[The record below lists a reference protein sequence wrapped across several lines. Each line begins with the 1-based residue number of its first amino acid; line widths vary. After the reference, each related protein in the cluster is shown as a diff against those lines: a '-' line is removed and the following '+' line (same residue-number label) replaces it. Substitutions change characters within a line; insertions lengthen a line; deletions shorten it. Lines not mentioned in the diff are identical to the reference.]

1 MTEDQ
6 KNKQLD
12 VAGRFS
18 KTEPVNESA
27 SIEESSEF
35 SNTQL
40 LHELQVNCEKVL
52 LKTGSRCNVT
62 QQLTHEL
69 QNHQVELEMQN
80 RELREAQQKLEE
92 TRDRYAALYDYA
104 PVGYFTLDKAG
115 RVLEI
120 NLTGST
126 MLGIERAYLAGQPF
140 ITHVAE
146 GDIHAF
152 LQHLHDIF
160 HTSGNIVTRLRI
172 KVRGK
177 EPCFVRLE
185 SSAVSGGE
193 AGGTVMIDISQL
205 KDAARHNLELLREN
219 RQLTQSLFKVQEEER
234 RHLARELHD
243 ELGQWLTAIFAEA
256 KAIAN
261 SVSQDSAIY
270 TGAQAISESVG
281 KMHDAV
287 HDLLHQLRPALLD
300 MLGLADSLRELK
312 KQWCSHHP
320 ETRCELVLE
329 GEFGGLDETINI
341 TVYRIVQEALS
352 NVGSHAHASRVQ
364 VRLTREQSEAPADNA
379 PLLDMEDALFPSVLS
394 VLPATD
400 TLWLSVEDNGRGYN
414 PDQQSG
420 GLGLLGMRERVIA
433 AGGEFTSRS
442 APGHGTHIDVRLP
455 LKQPEQSERRRK
467 SDA

>member
-12 VAGRFS
+12 NAGRFS

-27 SIEESSEF
+27 SIKESSEF
-35 SNTQL
+35 DNRQL
-40 LHELQVNCEKVL
+40 LDKLQVECEKVL

-62 QQLTHEL
+62 QQLVHEL
-69 QNHQVELEMQN
+69 QNYQVELEMQN

-126 MLGIERAYLAGQPF
+126 MLGIERTYLVGQPF

-146 GDIHAF
+146 SDIHTF

-185 SSAVSGGE
+185 SSAANGE
-193 AGGTVMIDISQL
+193 DAGRTAMIDISQL
-205 KDAARHNLELLREN
+205 KDAARHDLELLREN
-219 RQLTQSLFKVQEEER
+219 RQLTQNLFKVQEEER

-243 ELGQWLTAIFAEA
+243 ELGQWLTAIYAEA

-261 SVSQDSAIY
+261 SVSPDSAIHS
-270 TGAQAISESVG
+270 GAQTIGDSVG

-320 ETRCELVLE
+320 ETSCELVLE
-329 GEFGGLDETINI
+329 GEFEGLSETINI
-341 TVYRIVQEALS
+341 TVYRIVQEAL
-352 NVGSHAHASRVQ
+352 NNIASHAHASRAQ
-364 VRLTREQSEAPADNA
+364 LRLSRKRDETAAI
-379 PLLDMEDALFPSVLS
+379 
-394 VLPATD
+394 D
-400 TLWLSVEDNGRGYN
+400 TLLLSVEDNGKGYN
-414 PDQQSG
+414 PEQQSG
-420 GLGLLGMRERVIA
+420 GLGLLGMRERAIA

-455 LKQPEQSERRRK
+455 LKQPGQAEKRRK
-467 SDA
+467 GDA

>member
-1 MTEDQ
+1 MKQDQEHKRFDDTES
-6 KNKQLD
+6 
-12 VAGRFS
+12 RS
-18 KTEPVNESA
+18 KA
-27 SIEESSEF
+27 
-35 SNTQL
+35 
-40 LHELQVNCEKVL
+40 ELIAD
-52 LKTGSRCNVT
+52 
-62 QQLTHEL
+62 L
-69 QNHQVELEMQN
+69 QAHQVELEMQN
-80 RELREAQQKLEE
+80 YELKEAQQQLEE
-92 TRDRYAALYDYA
+92 SRDRYAALYDYA

-126 MLGIERAYLAGQPF
+126 MLEVERAHLVGQPF
-140 ITHVAE
+140 ITRVAE

-172 KVRGK
+172 KVHGK

-185 SSAVSGGE
+185 SSAAAGGE
-193 AGGTVMIDISQL
+193 IARTAMIDISQL
-205 KDAARHNLELLREN
+205 KDAARRNLELLREN
-219 RQLTQSLFKVQEEER
+219 RLLTQSLFKLQEEER

-243 ELGQWLTAIFAEA
+243 EMGQWLTAIYAEA

-261 SVSQDSAIY
+261 SVSQDSSIH
-270 TGAQAISESVG
+270 TGAQAISDSIG
-281 KMHDAV
+281 KMHDVV
-287 HDLLHQLRPALLD
+287 HGLLYQLRPALLD
-300 MLGLADSLRELK
+300 MLGLADSLRELR

-320 ETRCELVLE
+320 ETSCELVLE
-329 GEFGGLDETINI
+329 GEFEGLGETINI

-364 VRLTREQSEAPADNA
+364 VWLTREQSEAPADNA
-379 PLLDMEDALFPSVLS
+379 PLLNMEDALFPIVLP

>member
-1 MTEDQ
+1 M
-6 KNKQLD
+6 K
-12 VAGRFS
+12 
-18 KTEPVNESA
+18 
-27 SIEESSEF
+27 
-35 SNTQL
+35 
-40 LHELQVNCEKVL
+40 
-52 LKTGSRCNVT
+52 
-62 QQLTHEL
+62 
-69 QNHQVELEMQN
+69 QNHDPKRFDDAESRSKAELIADLQAHRVELEMQN
-80 RELREAQQKLEE
+80 YELREAQQQLEE
-92 TRDRYAALYDYA
+92 ARDRYAALYDYA
-104 PVGYFTLDKAG
+104 PVGYFTLDKGG

-126 MLGIERAYLAGQPF
+126 LLGVERAHLVGQPF

-172 KVRGK
+172 TVRGK

-185 SSAVSGGE
+185 SSVATGGE
-193 AGGTVMIDISQL
+193 AARTVMIDISQL
-205 KDAARHNLELLREN
+205 KDAARRNLELLREN
-219 RQLTQSLFKVQEEER
+219 RQLTQNLFKLQEEER

-243 ELGQWLTAIFAEA
+243 EMGQWLTAIYAEA
-256 KAIAN
+256 KAISN
-261 SVSQDSAIY
+261 SVSRDSAIHS
-270 TGAQAISESVG
+270 GAQAISDSVG
-281 KMHDAV
+281 KMHDVV

-300 MLGLADSLRELK
+300 ILGLADSLRELK

-320 ETRCELVLE
+320 ETSCELVLE
-329 GEFGGLDETINI
+329 GEFEGLSETVNI
-341 TVYRIVQEALS
+341 TIYRIVQEALS
-352 NVGSHAHASRVQ
+352 NAGSHAHASRVQ
-364 VRLTREQSEAPADNA
+364 VRLSRVQDETA
-379 PLLDMEDALFPSVLS
+379 
-394 VLPATD
+394 ATD

-420 GLGLLGMRERVIA
+420 GLGLLGMRERIIA

-455 LKQPEQSERRRK
+455 LKRPERSEKRRK